1 MPISFLLLNRC
12 MENQTV
18 NLAVSDLI
26 MLQSIVQ
33 VACERGAFRAEE
45 MTQIGQCYDR
55 LSVWLTQ
62 MQPGDQSTAD
72 TQQPNQNQGE

>member
-1 MPISFLLLNRC
+1 

-33 VACERGAFRAEE
+33 LACERGAFRAEE
-45 MTQIGQCYDR
+45 LSQIGQCYDR
-55 LSVWLTQ
+55 LSAWLAQ
-62 MQPGDQSTAD
+62 MQPQSPD
-72 TQQPNQNQGE
+72 TNQAQAPNQTQGE

>member
-1 MPISFLLLNRC
+1 

-26 MLQSIVQ
+26 MLQSVVQ

-45 MTQIGQCYDR
+45 MSQIGQCYDR
-55 LSVWLTQ
+55 LSAWLTQ
-62 MQPGDQSTAD
+62 MQPQPDQSSTES
-72 TQQPNQNQGE
+72 QQPEQPQGE

>member
-1 MPISFLLLNRC
+1 
-12 MENQTV
+12 MENQTA
-18 NLAVSDLI
+18 NLAVSDLV

-55 LSVWLTQ
+55 LSTWLTQ

-72 TQQPNQNQGE
+72 PQQPNQNQGE

>member
-1 MPISFLLLNRC
+1 

-45 MTQIGQCYDR
+45 MSQIGQCYDR
-55 LSVWLTQ
+55 LSAWLAQ
-62 MQPGDQSTAD
+62 MAPPQETS
-72 TQQPNQNQGE
+72 QQPEEPKGE

>member
-1 MPISFLLLNRC
+1 

-18 NLAVSDLI
+18 NLAISDLI

-45 MTQIGQCYDR
+45 MSQIGQCYDR
-55 LSVWLTQ
+55 LSAWLAQ
-62 MQPGDQSTAD
+62 MAPQQETPP
-72 TQQPNQNQGE
+72 QQPEEPKGE

>member
-1 MPISFLLLNRC
+1 

-55 LSVWLTQ
+55 LSAWLTQ

-72 TQQPNQNQGE
+72 TQQPNPNQGE

>member
-1 MPISFLLLNRC
+1 
-12 MENQTV
+12 MENQQV

-45 MTQIGQCYDR
+45 MSQIGQCYDR
-55 LSVWLTQ
+55 LSAWLAQ
-62 MQPGDQSTAD
+62 MQPSQDSSD
-72 TQQPNQNQGE
+72 TQSQQPEQTQGE